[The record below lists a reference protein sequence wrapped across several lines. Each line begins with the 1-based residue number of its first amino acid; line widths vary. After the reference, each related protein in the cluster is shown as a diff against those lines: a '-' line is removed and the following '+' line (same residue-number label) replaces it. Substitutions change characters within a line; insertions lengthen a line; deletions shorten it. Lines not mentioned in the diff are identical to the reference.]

1 MRTTTSSV
9 GGHRIWHC
17 LCRVWVGIAVV
28 IILWASQALAQSP
41 AEPSQPAKVFGDR
54 QVWHWAPNRTY
65 HVDNYRLILHF
76 GEAAREV
83 FGDETVTLQ
92 PLQAHFRRFYLDSS
106 GLRID
111 SVVLERAAG
120 PVTLDYALQDPRL
133 WIVLDREY
141 DAGTPLSIRIRYHGV
156 PAAGLYFVNPSS
168 TYPQRPREIWSQGEP
183 ELNHYWFPCW
193 DYPNDMAT
201 SETIVTVP
209 KNQMVVSNGKL
220 LSVSHSGGQST
231 YDWREGVPHSSYLI
245 SIAVGPWRKVS
256 DRYRQTPVDYY
267 VPSYVDQGTAR
278 RSFRLTPDMIAFFSR
293 MTGVEYPYEQYAQT
307 TVHNYF
313 FGGMENVSATTLT
326 ERTLHDARADQDY
339 PSTALV
345 SHELGQEWLGD
356 FVQAGDW
363 ADIWLNEGFA
373 TYLSAL
379 YTQHLDGTDAYRYEI
394 YQDQIAAQKEERE
407 QYVRPIVSRHYSD
420 PFDMFD
426 ATTHE
431 KGAAVLDMLR
441 YLFDGSKAAS
451 RPASQDEPFFR
462 AIHAYLVVNH
472 TRTVETHDLVRAV
485 TDATGQELGW
495 FFKEWVFM
503 AGHPEYIVHANYDS
517 ARKIETVTVRQT
529 QPHGSAVPV
538 FEMPIELA
546 FYGPNGEQKKVQI
559 RDNLPFQQFE
569 VATGFQPKWVDFD
582 PDDFIDKTLDF
593 DQPTASL
600 VAEAESDPSMMSRLW
615 ATQQLGA
622 SRQSDGSEAVEALVH
637 VLDND
642 TFYGVRVAAAESL
655 GAIGGDN
662 AKAALLLGLQQSDS
676 RVRAAVVR
684 ALGQWSKDKAVY
696 DTLLSVLHR
705 DSSYAVEAAAAQ
717 VIGESGVSTVFNE
730 LQVAL
735 SAHPEV
741 HVLLATLDA
750 LAATKQDRVLEI
762 LLAESQPGV
771 PEQVRAHA
779 LSLLTGF
786 GAAAKQAHEKQLTGV
801 ARAALRDDFLPV
813 QLAGEELVGAFDLV
827 EFEKD
832 IEAAARNAPLVMQRD
847 VARKVLDRLHHP

>member
-1 MRTTTSSV
+1 MKTTASSV
-9 GGHRIWHC
+9 GRHPISRC
-17 LCRVWVGIAVV
+17 LCRVWVIAVLIV
-28 IILWASQALAQSP
+28 LWAFQALAQSP
-41 AEPSQPAKVFGDR
+41 AEPSPPAKVFGDPH
-54 QVWHWAPNRTY
+54 VWHWAPNRTY

-76 GEAAREV
+76 DEAAREV

-92 PLQAHFRRFYLDSS
+92 PFHAHFRRFYLDSS
-106 GLRID
+106 GLKID

-120 PVTLDYALQDPRL
+120 PITLDYVLQEARL
-133 WIVLDREY
+133 GIVLDREY
-141 DAGTPLSIRIRYHGV
+141 DAGKPLSIRIHYHGV
-156 PAAGLYFVNPSS
+156 PAAGLYFINPSS
-168 TYPQRPREIWSQGEP
+168 AYPHRPREIWSQGEP
-183 ELNHYWFPCW
+183 ELNHHWFPCW

-201 SETIVTVP
+201 SEIIVTVP
-209 KNQMVVSNGKL
+209 KDQMVVSNGKL

-231 YDWREGVPHSSYLI
+231 YDWREEVPHSSYLT

-256 DRYRQTPVDYY
+256 DRYRETPVDYY
-267 VPSYVDQGTAR
+267 VPRYVDEATAR

-307 TVHNYF
+307 TVHSYF

-326 ERTLHDARADQDY
+326 ERTLHDDRADQDY

-379 YTQHLDGTDAYRYEI
+379 YTQHRESTDAYRYEI
-394 YQDQIAAQKEERE
+394 YQDQIAAQKEEKE

-441 YLFDGSKAAS
+441 YVIDGSQAVS
-451 RPASQDEPFFR
+451 RAASQDEPFFR
-462 AIHAYLVVNH
+462 AIHAYLVANR
-472 TRTVETHDLVRAV
+472 TQTVETHDLIRALR
-485 TDATGQELGW
+485 DATGQELGW
-495 FFKEWVFM
+495 FFREWVFL
-503 AGHPEYIVHANYDS
+503 AGHPDYTVHANYDS
-517 ARKIETVTVRQT
+517 ARKIETVTVGQA
-529 QPHGSAVPV
+529 QPHGSALPV

-569 VATGFQPKWVDFD
+569 IPVEFQPKWVDFD
-582 PDDFIDKTLDF
+582 PDDFIDKSLHF
-593 DQPTASL
+593 DQPTPAL
-600 VAEAESDPSMMSRLW
+600 VAEAESDTSMMSRLW

-622 SRQSDGSEAVEALVH
+622 KFQPNGSEAAEALVH
-637 VLDND
+637 VLEND

-655 GAIGGDN
+655 GAIGGNN
-662 AKAALLLGLQQSDS
+662 AKAALLLGLQQADS

-684 ALGQWSKDKAVY
+684 ALGHWSKETAVY
-696 DTLLSVLHR
+696 DTLLHVLHR

-717 VIGESGVSTVFNE
+717 VIGGSGVSTAFNE
-730 LQVAL
+730 LQVEL

-741 HVLLATLDA
+741 HVVLATLDA
-750 LAATKQDRVLEI
+750 LAATKQGGALEI
-762 LLAESQPGV
+762 LLAESQPGAT
-771 PEQVRAHA
+771 EQIRAHA

-786 GAAAKQAHEKQLTGV
+786 GAAAKQTHEKQLTGV
-801 ARAALRDDFLPV
+801 ARAALHDDFLPV
-813 QLAGEELVGAFDLV
+813 QLAGEELVGTFDLL

-832 IEAAARNAPLVMQRD
+832 IAEAQNAPLAMQRD
-847 VARKVLDRLHHP
+847 VARKVLNRLHHR